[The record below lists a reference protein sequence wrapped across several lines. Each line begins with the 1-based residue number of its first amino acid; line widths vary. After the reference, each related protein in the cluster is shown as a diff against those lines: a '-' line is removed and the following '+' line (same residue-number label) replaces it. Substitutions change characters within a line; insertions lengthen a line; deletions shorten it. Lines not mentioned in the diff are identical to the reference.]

1 MGKRKRRRFTPQQ
14 KAQAVEMARTSGRS
28 LSEVARDLDLSPSV
42 LGNWV
47 RQAGIDMK
55 KYPKG
60 AVTTNEREEL
70 AQLRRD
76 NQRLEQENA
85 FLKKASA
92 FFAKE
97 SL

>member
-28 LSEVARDLDLSPSV
+28 LTEVARDLDLSPSV

-47 RQAGIDMK
+47 RQAGIDMRND
-55 KYPKG
+55 PKG

-76 NQRLEQENA
+76 NKRLEQENA

>member
-1 MGKRKRRRFTPQQ
+1 MGKRKRRRFTPEQ
-14 KAQAVEMARTSGRS
+14 KAQAVEIYRKSGKS
-28 LSEVARDLDLSPSV
+28 VTEVARDLDLTASA

-47 RQAGIDMK
+47 KQADIDAGNG
-55 KYPKG
+55 PAG
-60 AVTTNEREEL
+60 ALTSAEREEL
-70 AQLRRD
+70 ARLRRD
-76 NQRLEQENA
+76 KKRLEQENA